1 MICTWK
7 KKGKGV
13 KERSE
18 IKAREAIIGWVL
30 QNPKYW

>member
-18 IKAREAIIGWVL
+18 IKAREAIIGWV